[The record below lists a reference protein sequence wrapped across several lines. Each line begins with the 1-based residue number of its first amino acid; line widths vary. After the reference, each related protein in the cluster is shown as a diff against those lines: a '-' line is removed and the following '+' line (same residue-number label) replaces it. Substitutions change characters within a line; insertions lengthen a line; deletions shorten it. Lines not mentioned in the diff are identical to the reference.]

1 MEQRK
6 GKRQLNQGVR
16 VKRTEEKEKRA
27 DRSVERTREAT
38 AVRAKRTTESR
49 AARGAEMSLGQ
60 KLKAIHGKVR
70 KAVHESRERNFPES
84 NGVAGQLLL
93 LLCGL
98 AAYWGALGREKLRLA
113 RRSHIR
119 RTGGTSRAAKWRRK
133 KYYPLAFG
141 GAALVIAATAV
152 FVSRYTFGTTVIY
165 EGQALDTVASELE
178 AKRVTASIADITSE
192 TLGKTFTFSDSSIQ
206 YTSGLVERSAVVDRA
221 ELEEELTDEMGLVTQ
236 GYSLYINDELIGS
249 TQYEGALEGLL
260 DQLKESYISEDTL
273 TVDFVE
279 DVRIAKGYVPTESI
293 MNLGQIAE
301 ILNSTKEGEVTYTVV
316 KGDTWSGIANS
327 HGMTTK
333 ELLAINPD
341 FDINRLQIG
350 DELTLSNAVPYLT
363 VMVTE
368 RQNYVEDIQYD
379 ITYTDDATMYK
390 GDYKVL
396 SKGVYGTADVVAD
409 VTYVNG
415 EETERTVISSV
426 TLTEPVTEQ
435 RAQGTKARPSWYP
448 TGSFRWPTS
457 GRITSYF
464 GYRNTGIRG
473 ASTNHRGIDISV
485 SYGTPIYAADGEI
498 YRVGDWQ
505 QEFTIQSISK
515 TITLILALQLAGY
528 RKVFSKVGVEPTG
541 DPFNSIVRLETT
553 APRPLNPMINAGAIA
568 TASCCMGGRD
578 AFSEFLKLTRRLCGR
593 SSISLNE
600 EVYRSEKQAGMRNRS
615 MAYLMQSD
623 NLLECDAEDALD
635 LYFRMCSVNVN
646 TMDLARYGMVLAG
659 NGKDPETGEQLV
671 EGWIVRI
678 VKTLMVTCGLYDASG
693 EFAMK
698 VGIPAKSGVG
708 GGIMGSVERKM
719 GVAAFSPGLDAKGNS
734 VGAFHMLEYLSHHL
748 GLHYFAGSECR
759 V

>member
-27 DRSVERTREAT
+27 DRSAERTREAT

-49 AARGAEMSLGQ
+49 AARGAKMSLGQ

-98 AAYWGALGREKLRLA
+98 AAYWGALGHEKLRLA

-119 RTGGTSRAAKWRRK
+119 RTGGTARAAKWRRK

-141 GAALVIAATAV
+141 GAALVIAVTAV

-485 SYGTPIYAADGEI
+485 SYGTPIYAADGGVVSFSGYKGAMGYVVIIDHQNGFKTYYEHNSSLLVSAGQTV
-498 YRVGDWQ
+498 YKGQ
-505 QEFTIQSISK
+505 QVAKAGRSGVTSGVHCHFGIQYNG
-515 TITLILALQLAGY
+515 TY
-528 RKVFSKVGVEPTG
+528 Y
-541 DPFNSIVRLETT
+541 N
-553 APRPLNPMINAGAIA
+553 PLN
-568 TASCCMGGRD
+568 
-578 AFSEFLKLTRRLCGR
+578 
-593 SSISLNE
+593 
-600 EVYRSEKQAGMRNRS
+600 
-615 MAYLMQSD
+615 
-623 NLLECDAEDALD
+623 
-635 LYFRMCSVNVN
+635 
-646 TMDLARYGMVLAG
+646 
-659 NGKDPETGEQLV
+659 
-671 EGWIVRI
+671 
-678 VKTLMVTCGLYDASG
+678 
-693 EFAMK
+693 
-698 VGIPAKSGVG
+698 
-708 GGIMGSVERKM
+708 
-719 GVAAFSPGLDAKGNS
+719 
-734 VGAFHMLEYLSHHL
+734 YLS
-748 GLHYFAGSECR
+748 
-759 V
+759 

>member
-27 DRSVERTREAT
+27 DRSAERTREAT
-38 AVRAKRTTESR
+38 VVRAKRTTESR
-49 AARGAEMSLGQ
+49 AARGAKTSLGQ

-98 AAYWGALGREKLRLA
+98 AAYWGALGHEKLRLA

-119 RTGGTSRAAKWRRK
+119 RTGGTSRAAKWCRK

-279 DVRIAKGYVPTESI
+279 DVRITKGYVPTESI

-448 TGSFRWPTS
+448 TGSFRWPAAAPSPPISDAATPAS
-457 GRITSYF
+457 AARPPT
-464 GYRNTGIRG
+464 IRALIFPCPTVRRSTRRTAAWSASRATRARWAMWSLLTIRTALRPIMSTIPRFWSPPDRRCTRASRSPRPAAAALPA
-473 ASTNHRGIDISV
+473 ASTATSA
-485 SYGTPIYAADGEI
+485 S
-498 YRVGDWQ
+498 
-505 QEFTIQSISK
+505 S
-515 TITLILALQLAGY
+515 
-528 RKVFSKVGVEPTG
+528 
-541 DPFNSIVRLETT
+541 TT
-553 APRPLNPMINAGAIA
+553 APII
-568 TASCCMGGRD
+568 
-578 AFSEFLKLTRRLCGR
+578 TR
-593 SSISLNE
+593 
-600 EVYRSEKQAGMRNRS
+600 
-615 MAYLMQSD
+615 
-623 NLLECDAEDALD
+623 
-635 LYFRMCSVNVN
+635 
-646 TMDLARYGMVLAG
+646 
-659 NGKDPETGEQLV
+659 
-671 EGWIVRI
+671 
-678 VKTLMVTCGLYDASG
+678 
-693 EFAMK
+693 
-698 VGIPAKSGVG
+698 
-708 GGIMGSVERKM
+708 
-719 GVAAFSPGLDAKGNS
+719 
-734 VGAFHMLEYLSHHL
+734 
-748 GLHYFAGSECR
+748 
-759 V
+759 

>member
-27 DRSVERTREAT
+27 DRSAERTREAT

-49 AARGAEMSLGQ
+49 AARGAKMSLGQ

-119 RTGGTSRAAKWRRK
+119 RTGGTSRAAKWCRK

-206 YTSGLVERSAVVDRA
+206 YASGLVERSAVVDRA

-236 GYSLYINDELIGS
+236 GYSLYINGELIGS

-473 ASTNHRGIDISV
+473 ASTNHKGIDISV
-485 SYGTPIYAADGEI
+485 SYGTPIYAADGGVVSFSGYKGAMGYVVIIDHQNGFKTYYEHNSSLLVSAGQTV
-498 YRVGDWQ
+498 YKGQ
-505 QEFTIQSISK
+505 QVAKAGRSGVANGVHCHFGIQYNG
-515 TITLILALQLAGY
+515 TY
-528 RKVFSKVGVEPTG
+528 Y
-541 DPFNSIVRLETT
+541 N
-553 APRPLNPMINAGAIA
+553 PLN
-568 TASCCMGGRD
+568 
-578 AFSEFLKLTRRLCGR
+578 
-593 SSISLNE
+593 
-600 EVYRSEKQAGMRNRS
+600 
-615 MAYLMQSD
+615 
-623 NLLECDAEDALD
+623 
-635 LYFRMCSVNVN
+635 
-646 TMDLARYGMVLAG
+646 
-659 NGKDPETGEQLV
+659 
-671 EGWIVRI
+671 
-678 VKTLMVTCGLYDASG
+678 
-693 EFAMK
+693 
-698 VGIPAKSGVG
+698 
-708 GGIMGSVERKM
+708 
-719 GVAAFSPGLDAKGNS
+719 
-734 VGAFHMLEYLSHHL
+734 YLS
-748 GLHYFAGSECR
+748 
-759 V
+759 

>member
-1 MEQRK
+1 
-6 GKRQLNQGVR
+6 
-16 VKRTEEKEKRA
+16 
-27 DRSVERTREAT
+27 
-38 AVRAKRTTESR
+38 
-49 AARGAEMSLGQ
+49 MSLGQ

-119 RTGGTSRAAKWRRK
+119 RTGGTSRAAKWCRK

-236 GYSLYINDELIGS
+236 GYSLYINGELIGS

-301 ILNSTKEGEVTYTVV
+301 ILNSTKEGEVTYAVV

-473 ASTNHRGIDISV
+473 ASTNHKGIDISV
-485 SYGTPIYAADGEI
+485 SYGTPIYAADGGVVSFSGYKGAMGYVVIIDHQNGFKTYYEHNSSLLVSAGQTV
-498 YRVGDWQ
+498 YKGQ
-505 QEFTIQSISK
+505 QVAKAGRSGVTSGVHCHFGIQYNG
-515 TITLILALQLAGY
+515 TY
-528 RKVFSKVGVEPTG
+528 Y
-541 DPFNSIVRLETT
+541 N
-553 APRPLNPMINAGAIA
+553 PLN
-568 TASCCMGGRD
+568 
-578 AFSEFLKLTRRLCGR
+578 
-593 SSISLNE
+593 
-600 EVYRSEKQAGMRNRS
+600 
-615 MAYLMQSD
+615 
-623 NLLECDAEDALD
+623 
-635 LYFRMCSVNVN
+635 
-646 TMDLARYGMVLAG
+646 
-659 NGKDPETGEQLV
+659 
-671 EGWIVRI
+671 
-678 VKTLMVTCGLYDASG
+678 
-693 EFAMK
+693 
-698 VGIPAKSGVG
+698 
-708 GGIMGSVERKM
+708 
-719 GVAAFSPGLDAKGNS
+719 
-734 VGAFHMLEYLSHHL
+734 YLS
-748 GLHYFAGSECR
+748 
-759 V
+759 

>member
-27 DRSVERTREAT
+27 DRSAERTREAT

-49 AARGAEMSLGQ
+49 AARGAKTSLGQ

-485 SYGTPIYAADGEI
+485 SYGTPIYAADGGVV
-498 YRVGDWQ
+498 YRGASSKSSACIQAACAVRRGSVPLGYVVADVTACNEKIAAMFERDGFDISLAQ
-505 QEFTIQSISK
+505 LREEYPDSVLGRPHFCEHLMRKGYISSVKEGFEKFLGEGKPYYLPKRRISIAKAVETIVAAGGVPVLAHPMQYHYPEPE
-515 TITLILALQLAGY
+515 LIELIETAKALGIRA
-528 RKVFSKVGVEPTG
+528 
-541 DPFNSIVRLETT
+541 LE
-553 APRPLNPMINAGAIA
+553 AYY
-568 TASCCMGGRD
+568 
-578 AFSEFLKLTRRLCGR
+578 SEFSAEQTAWLLRAA
-593 SSISLNE
+593 
-600 EVYRSEKQAGMRNRS
+600 EK
-615 MAYLMQSD
+615 
-623 NLLECDAEDALD
+623 
-635 LYFRMCSVNVN
+635 
-646 TMDLARYGMVLAG
+646 YGMGVSGGSDYHGTRKTHISMGMGCGNLAI
-659 NGKDPETGEQLV
+659 PFSAL
-671 EGWIVRI
+671 EG
-678 VKTLMVTCGLYDASG
+678 L
-693 EFAMK
+693 
-698 VGIPAKSGVG
+698 
-708 GGIMGSVERKM
+708 RK
-719 GVAAFSPGLDAKGNS
+719 L
-734 VGAFHMLEYLSHHL
+734 
-748 GLHYFAGSECR
+748 R
-759 V
+759 

>member
-27 DRSVERTREAT
+27 DRSAERTREAT

-49 AARGAEMSLGQ
+49 AARGAKMSLGQ

-279 DVRIAKGYVPTESI
+279 DVRIVKGYVPTESI

-415 EETERTVISSV
+415 EETERTVV
-426 TLTEPVTEQ
+426 
-435 RAQGTKARPSWYP
+435 
-448 TGSFRWPTS
+448 
-457 GRITSYF
+457 
-464 GYRNTGIRG
+464 
-473 ASTNHRGIDISV
+473 
-485 SYGTPIYAADGEI
+485 
-498 YRVGDWQ
+498 
-505 QEFTIQSISK
+505 
-515 TITLILALQLAGY
+515 
-528 RKVFSKVGVEPTG
+528 
-541 DPFNSIVRLETT
+541 
-553 APRPLNPMINAGAIA
+553 
-568 TASCCMGGRD
+568 
-578 AFSEFLKLTRRLCGR
+578 
-593 SSISLNE
+593 
-600 EVYRSEKQAGMRNRS
+600 
-615 MAYLMQSD
+615 
-623 NLLECDAEDALD
+623 
-635 LYFRMCSVNVN
+635 
-646 TMDLARYGMVLAG
+646 
-659 NGKDPETGEQLV
+659 
-671 EGWIVRI
+671 
-678 VKTLMVTCGLYDASG
+678 
-693 EFAMK
+693 
-698 VGIPAKSGVG
+698 
-708 GGIMGSVERKM
+708 GSVRC
-719 GVAAFSPGLDAKGNS
+719 V
-734 VGAFHMLEYLSHHL
+734 
-748 GLHYFAGSECR
+748 
-759 V
+759 

>member
-27 DRSVERTREAT
+27 DRSAERTREAT

-49 AARGAEMSLGQ
+49 AARGAKMSLGQ

-119 RTGGTSRAAKWRRK
+119 RTGGTARAAKWRRK

-141 GAALVIAATAV
+141 GAALVIAVTAV

-165 EGQALDTVASELE
+165 EGQVLDTVASELE

-279 DVRIAKGYVPTESI
+279 DVRIVKGYVPTESI

-485 SYGTPIYAADGEI
+485 SYGTPIYAADGGVVSFSGYKGAMGYVVIIDHQNGFKTYYEHNSSLLVSAGQTV
-498 YRVGDWQ
+498 YKGQ
-505 QEFTIQSISK
+505 QVAKAGRSGVTSGVHCHFGIQYNG
-515 TITLILALQLAGY
+515 TY
-528 RKVFSKVGVEPTG
+528 Y
-541 DPFNSIVRLETT
+541 N
-553 APRPLNPMINAGAIA
+553 PLN
-568 TASCCMGGRD
+568 
-578 AFSEFLKLTRRLCGR
+578 
-593 SSISLNE
+593 
-600 EVYRSEKQAGMRNRS
+600 
-615 MAYLMQSD
+615 
-623 NLLECDAEDALD
+623 
-635 LYFRMCSVNVN
+635 
-646 TMDLARYGMVLAG
+646 
-659 NGKDPETGEQLV
+659 
-671 EGWIVRI
+671 
-678 VKTLMVTCGLYDASG
+678 
-693 EFAMK
+693 
-698 VGIPAKSGVG
+698 
-708 GGIMGSVERKM
+708 
-719 GVAAFSPGLDAKGNS
+719 
-734 VGAFHMLEYLSHHL
+734 YLS
-748 GLHYFAGSECR
+748 
-759 V
+759 

>member
-27 DRSVERTREAT
+27 DRSAERTREAT
-38 AVRAKRTTESR
+38 AVRAKRTTETR
-49 AARGAEMSLGQ
+49 AARGAETSLGQ

-206 YTSGLVERSAVVDRA
+206 YASGLVERSAVVDRA

-435 RAQGTKARPSWYP
+435 RAQGTKARAGIPPAASAGRRAAASP
-448 TGSFRWPTS
+448 PTS
-457 GRITSYF
+457 ATATPASAARPPTIGALIFRCPTVRPST
-464 GYRNTGIRG
+464 RRTAAWSASRATRARWAMWSLLTIRTALKPIMSTIPRSWSPPDRQCTRASRSPRPAAAASPA
-473 ASTNHRGIDISV
+473 ASTATSA
-485 SYGTPIYAADGEI
+485 SC
-498 YRVGDWQ
+498 
-505 QEFTIQSISK
+505 
-515 TITLILALQLAGY
+515 
-528 RKVFSKVGVEPTG
+528 
-541 DPFNSIVRLETT
+541 TT
-553 APRPLNPMINAGAIA
+553 APII
-568 TASCCMGGRD
+568 
-578 AFSEFLKLTRRLCGR
+578 TR
-593 SSISLNE
+593 
-600 EVYRSEKQAGMRNRS
+600 
-615 MAYLMQSD
+615 
-623 NLLECDAEDALD
+623 
-635 LYFRMCSVNVN
+635 
-646 TMDLARYGMVLAG
+646 
-659 NGKDPETGEQLV
+659 
-671 EGWIVRI
+671 
-678 VKTLMVTCGLYDASG
+678 
-693 EFAMK
+693 
-698 VGIPAKSGVG
+698 
-708 GGIMGSVERKM
+708 
-719 GVAAFSPGLDAKGNS
+719 
-734 VGAFHMLEYLSHHL
+734 
-748 GLHYFAGSECR
+748 
-759 V
+759 

>member
-1 MEQRK
+1 
-6 GKRQLNQGVR
+6 
-16 VKRTEEKEKRA
+16 
-27 DRSVERTREAT
+27 
-38 AVRAKRTTESR
+38 
-49 AARGAEMSLGQ
+49 
-60 KLKAIHGKVR
+60 
-70 KAVHESRERNFPES
+70 
-84 NGVAGQLLL
+84 

-119 RTGGTSRAAKWRRK
+119 RTGVTSRAAKWRRK

-165 EGQALDTVASELE
+165 EGQALGTVASELE

-485 SYGTPIYAADGEI
+485 SYGTPIYAADGGVVSFSGYKGAMGYVVIIDHQNGFKTYYEHNSSLLVSAGQTV
-498 YRVGDWQ
+498 YKGQ
-505 QEFTIQSISK
+505 QVAK
-515 TITLILALQLAGY
+515 AG
-528 RKVFSKVGVEPTG
+528 RSGVTSG
-541 DPFNSIVRLETT
+541 VHCHFGIMYNGTYYN
-553 APRPLNPMINAGAIA
+553 PLN
-568 TASCCMGGRD
+568 
-578 AFSEFLKLTRRLCGR
+578 
-593 SSISLNE
+593 
-600 EVYRSEKQAGMRNRS
+600 
-615 MAYLMQSD
+615 
-623 NLLECDAEDALD
+623 
-635 LYFRMCSVNVN
+635 
-646 TMDLARYGMVLAG
+646 
-659 NGKDPETGEQLV
+659 
-671 EGWIVRI
+671 
-678 VKTLMVTCGLYDASG
+678 
-693 EFAMK
+693 
-698 VGIPAKSGVG
+698 
-708 GGIMGSVERKM
+708 
-719 GVAAFSPGLDAKGNS
+719 
-734 VGAFHMLEYLSHHL
+734 YLS
-748 GLHYFAGSECR
+748 
-759 V
+759 

>member
-27 DRSVERTREAT
+27 DRSAERTREAT

-49 AARGAEMSLGQ
+49 AARGAKTSLGQ

-119 RTGGTSRAAKWRRK
+119 RTGGMSRAAKWRRK

-165 EGQALDTVASELE
+165 EGQVLDTVASELE

-473 ASTNHRGIDISV
+473 ASTNHKGIDISV
-485 SYGTPIYAADGEI
+485 SYGTPIYAADGGVVSFSGYKGAMGYVVIIDHQNGFKTYYEHNSSLLVSAGQTV
-498 YRVGDWQ
+498 YKGQ
-505 QEFTIQSISK
+505 QIAK
-515 TITLILALQLAGY
+515 AG
-528 RKVFSKVGVEPTG
+528 RSGVASGVHCHFGIMYNGTYY
-541 DPFNSIVRLETT
+541 N
-553 APRPLNPMINAGAIA
+553 PLN
-568 TASCCMGGRD
+568 
-578 AFSEFLKLTRRLCGR
+578 
-593 SSISLNE
+593 
-600 EVYRSEKQAGMRNRS
+600 
-615 MAYLMQSD
+615 
-623 NLLECDAEDALD
+623 
-635 LYFRMCSVNVN
+635 
-646 TMDLARYGMVLAG
+646 
-659 NGKDPETGEQLV
+659 
-671 EGWIVRI
+671 
-678 VKTLMVTCGLYDASG
+678 
-693 EFAMK
+693 
-698 VGIPAKSGVG
+698 
-708 GGIMGSVERKM
+708 
-719 GVAAFSPGLDAKGNS
+719 
-734 VGAFHMLEYLSHHL
+734 YLS
-748 GLHYFAGSECR
+748 
-759 V
+759 

>member
-27 DRSVERTREAT
+27 DRSAERTREAT

-49 AARGAEMSLGQ
+49 AARGAKMSLGQ

-98 AAYWGALGREKLRLA
+98 AAYWGTLGHEKLRLA

-119 RTGGTSRAAKWRRK
+119 RTSGTSRAAKWRRK

-141 GAALVIAATAV
+141 GAALVIAVTAV

-165 EGQALDTVASELE
+165 EGQVLDTVASELE

-279 DVRIAKGYVPTESI
+279 DVRIVKGYVPTESI

-485 SYGTPIYAADGEI
+485 SYGTPIYAADGGVVSFSGYKGAMGYVVIIDHQNGFKTYYEHNSSLLVSAGQTV
-498 YRVGDWQ
+498 YKGQ
-505 QEFTIQSISK
+505 QVAK
-515 TITLILALQLAGY
+515 AG
-528 RKVFSKVGVEPTG
+528 RSGVTSG
-541 DPFNSIVRLETT
+541 VHCHFGIMYNGTYYN
-553 APRPLNPMINAGAIA
+553 PLN
-568 TASCCMGGRD
+568 
-578 AFSEFLKLTRRLCGR
+578 
-593 SSISLNE
+593 
-600 EVYRSEKQAGMRNRS
+600 
-615 MAYLMQSD
+615 
-623 NLLECDAEDALD
+623 
-635 LYFRMCSVNVN
+635 
-646 TMDLARYGMVLAG
+646 
-659 NGKDPETGEQLV
+659 
-671 EGWIVRI
+671 
-678 VKTLMVTCGLYDASG
+678 
-693 EFAMK
+693 
-698 VGIPAKSGVG
+698 
-708 GGIMGSVERKM
+708 
-719 GVAAFSPGLDAKGNS
+719 
-734 VGAFHMLEYLSHHL
+734 YLS
-748 GLHYFAGSECR
+748 
-759 V
+759 

>member
-27 DRSVERTREAT
+27 DRSAERTREAT

-49 AARGAEMSLGQ
+49 AARGAKMSLGQ

-98 AAYWGALGREKLRLA
+98 AAYWGTLGHEKLRLA

-119 RTGGTSRAAKWRRK
+119 RTGGTARAAKWRRK

-141 GAALVIAATAV
+141 GAALVIAVTAV

-165 EGQALDTVASELE
+165 EGQVLDTVASELE

-279 DVRIAKGYVPTESI
+279 DVRIVKGYVPTESI

-485 SYGTPIYAADGEI
+485 SYGTPIYAADGGVVSFSGYKGAMGYVVIIDHQNGFKTYYEHNSSLLVSAGQTV
-498 YRVGDWQ
+498 YKGQ
-505 QEFTIQSISK
+505 QVAK
-515 TITLILALQLAGY
+515 A
-528 RKVFSKVGVEPTG
+528 
-541 DPFNSIVRLETT
+541 
-553 APRPLNPMINAGAIA
+553 
-568 TASCCMGGRD
+568 
-578 AFSEFLKLTRRLCGR
+578 GR
-593 SSISLNE
+593 S
-600 EVYRSEKQAGMRNRS
+600 G
-615 MAYLMQSD
+615 
-623 NLLECDAEDALD
+623 
-635 LYFRMCSVNVN
+635 
-646 TMDLARYGMVLAG
+646 
-659 NGKDPETGEQLV
+659 
-671 EGWIVRI
+671 
-678 VKTLMVTCGLYDASG
+678 VT
-693 EFAMK
+693 
-698 VGIPAKSGVG
+698 SGVHCHF
-708 GGIMGSVERKM
+708 GIHVQR
-719 GVAAFSPGLDAKGNS
+719 
-734 VGAFHMLEYLSHHL
+734 HL
-748 GLHYFAGSECR
+748 L
-759 V
+759 